1 MSLNDWLK
9 NDWLK
14 AHSTTTKEVDGLLA
28 IVDRELRD
36 SEVDR
41 VSADG
46 RFSHAYRAALTLA
59 TVPAICVRLRACS
72 RTIASLSDDR
82 SHSRG
87 SRPRRKG

>member
-59 TVPAICVRLRACS
+59 TVRRDERERRQAAS
-72 RTIASLSDDR
+72 RTTA
-82 SHSRG
+82 
-87 SRPRRKG
+87 